1 MPSMNNF
8 IITTDI
14 NYNVI
19 SLNYGLDLKVIQ
31 SELPLMKEDER
42 YIIANIFDTNY
53 FFIKRKVIVGDAIL
67 FRLYFEKFR
76 LINLAET
83 KKIDLHMSKKSEEI
97 LKVTGFFL
105 LLGYQEDKEILQV
118 ATKNNL
124 QLPNSSFRYN
134 IKLLMNKLGVMSR
147 S

>member
-1 MPSMNNF
+1 MNNF

-53 FFIKRKVIVGDAIL
+53 FFIKRKVIVGNTI
-67 FRLYFEKFR
+67 
-76 LINLAET
+76 
-83 KKIDLHMSKKSEEI
+83 
-97 LKVTGFFL
+97 
-105 LLGYQEDKEILQV
+105 LLG
-118 ATKNNL
+118 
-124 QLPNSSFRYN
+124 
-134 IKLLMNKLGVMSR
+134 M
-147 S
+147 